1 MAVVIVQSRATAHVY
16 RVFGALMALLLM
28 MALAVGVV
36 RVRGDRTQ
44 ASPYGALT
52 PLPSAVH
59 APVSASS
66 TPVAPSAAQVIGPAA
81 SPPAVVTLAST
92 DPVST
97 STNPALKPGAVRTPR
112 EIAID
117 KAAAGSTVPQPAPP
131 AVVEAATRAA
141 AAAPPPRPV
150 AAAAVEPAEAS
161 PATAAP
167 APDSASQGNRV
178 NINTA
183 SVDQL
188 NNIPGGGRIG
198 RSIAKHRP
206 YRSLEDLVDH
216 RVLKARDFARI
227 KSAITIE

>member
-16 RVFGALMALLLM
+16 RIFGALMALLLL

-36 RVRGDRTQ
+36 RVRADRAQ
-44 ASPYGALT
+44 ASPYGALA
-52 PLPSAVH
+52 PLPSAAASPVLTTSTTI
-59 APVSASS
+59 AP
-66 TPVAPSAAQVIGPAA
+66 PIAQVIAPAA
-81 SPPAVVTLAST
+81 TPPVAVTLAST
-92 DPVST
+92 DPVSAT
-97 STNPALKPGAVRTPR
+97 PAPSTEALHSPR

-117 KAAAGSTVPQPAPP
+117 KAAAGSAVPQPAPP

-141 AAAPPPRPV
+141 AAVPAPRPV
-150 AAAAVEPAEAS
+150 SEAALEPVENGP
-161 PATAAP
+161 AP
-167 APDSASQGNRV
+167 ASDQANAAGRI

-188 NNIPGGGRIG
+188 NSIPGGGHIG
-198 RSIAKHRP
+198 RSIARHRP

-227 KSAITIE
+227 KSAITID